1 MPIGTNKIGTLQGFE
16 CGAELSAYAP
26 HWYFNNLHIDKI
38 TVISYKLFMRDES
51 FFLRPVHEWQRRY
64 EALRA
69 SFVERLPARVIA
81 ERFGYSLAYVHLL
94 RHLFTHQ
101 KIDFSEPVP
110 EGKANRRRLDAA
122 LKAKICSWREQRL
135 SAGEI
140 TALLSEEGVEVS
152 VRTIERVLAEEG
164 FPKLPRRSRL
174 KLGLTV
180 KGAQVPAVAE
190 KLELGE
196 MPTSSW
202 ESEAAGV
209 MVSLHRPAQPAEG
222 RGGSGTARHKDH
234 PRAELLSVLPCLEA
248 DRTGHA
254 HLTDHALIRRSY
266 LPASMPLRTRCPP
279 TPTAWMRCIC
289 CACSRASSSRPPG
302 SGSMRPD

>member
-1 MPIGTNKIGTLQGFE
+1 M
-16 CGAELSAYAP
+16 
-26 HWYFNNLHIDKI
+26 
-38 TVISYKLFMRDES
+38 
-51 FFLRPVHEWQRRY
+51 
-64 EALRA
+64 
-69 SFVERLPARVIA
+69 
-81 ERFGYSLAYVHLL
+81 HLL

-110 EGKANRRRLDAA
+110 EGKTNRRRLDAA

-140 TALLSEEGVEVS
+140 TALLSEEGVEIS

-209 MVSLHRPAQPAEG
+209 MLFAPFIDQLNLPKVVEEAACPAQRP
-222 RGGSGTARHKDH
+222 S
-234 PRAELLSVLPCLEA
+234 PR
-248 DRTGHA
+248 
-254 HLTDHALIRRSY
+254 
-266 LPASMPLRTRCPP
+266 
-279 TPTAWMRCIC
+279 
-289 CACSRASSSRPPG
+289 
-302 SGSMRPD
+302 